1 MQPEALIKRRQA
13 RTLASL
19 AKPAATAPPLAGT
32 LGGSDSI
39 GGHGTCLLACLDG
52 GLRLHQSIGTTHL
65 PAGKAEVV
73 EGALLVEPLRGDVAP
88 RWLMVC
94 GSVESWREAL
104 SPRIHFLQRTVLPG
118 RLRLREEDR
127 VALLDLATHGG
138 ADERTAVNAILDRV
152 LPLQGPLHDRVN
164 RCPGRTL
171 EQRRRV
177 FSRLQRVR
185 NFLRSHCAEDI
196 GVQAGARQSGYSPC
210 HFLRVFHRVFGE
222 TPQNFITRQRL
233 ILARELLCT
242 SPFGVNEVGLAAGF
256 ESRSSFARQF
266 RRHFGTNASAF
277 RQDNGSQ
284 QPACSPLAKPERER
298 AIFDTPTNLPRP
310 TRGHA
315 LF

>member
-1 MQPEALIKRRQA
+1 MQPEALIKRRHA

-19 AKPAATAPPLAGT
+19 AKPAAKAPPLVGT
-32 LGGSDSI
+32 FGGSDSV
-39 GGHGTCLLACLDG
+39 GGSGTCLLACLDG
-52 GLRLHQSIGTTHL
+52 SLRLHQSTGSTQL
-65 PAGKAEVV
+65 AAGRAEVV
-73 EGALLVEPLRGDVAP
+73 EGSLLVEPLRDDVAP

-94 GSVESWREAL
+94 GTEESWREAL
-104 SPRIHFLQRTVLPG
+104 SPRIHFLQRAILPG
-118 RLRLREEDR
+118 RLQLREEDR
-127 VALLDLATHGG
+127 VALLELVRHGG

-185 NFLRSHCAEDI
+185 NFLRAHCAEDI

-233 ILARELLCT
+233 ILASQLLRT

-266 RRHFGTNASAF
+266 RRHFGISAGTFRQGNAS
-277 RQDNGSQ
+277 Q
-284 QPACSPLAKPERER
+284 QAPCNPLAKRARER
-298 AIFDTPTNLPRP
+298 AIFDTPTNLPCP